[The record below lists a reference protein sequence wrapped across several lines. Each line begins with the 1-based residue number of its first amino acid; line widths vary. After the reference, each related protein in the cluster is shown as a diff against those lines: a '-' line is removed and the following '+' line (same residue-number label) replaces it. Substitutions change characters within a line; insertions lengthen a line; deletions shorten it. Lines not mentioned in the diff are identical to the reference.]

1 MKANVFHGKDD
12 IRVDEVPRP
21 HAGPGDA
28 GSNAWREF
36 APGSF
41 IDPKGWRRIPKPPTL
56 PQSAIAYF
64 RTAAAATKPLSS

>member
-1 MKANVFHGKDD
+1 MKVNVFHGKDD
-12 IRVDEVPRP
+12 IRVDEVARS
-21 HAGPGDA
+21 HAGPSDA

-41 IDPKGWRRIPKPPTL
+41 IDPKGWGRILKPPTL

-64 RTAAAATKPLSS
+64 RIAAATKPLSS